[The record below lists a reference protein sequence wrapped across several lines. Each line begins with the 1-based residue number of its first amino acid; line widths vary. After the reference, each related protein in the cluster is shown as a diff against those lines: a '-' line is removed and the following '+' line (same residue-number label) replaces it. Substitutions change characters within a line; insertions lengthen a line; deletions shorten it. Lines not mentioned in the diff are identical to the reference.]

1 MSSFMTDLLY
11 MSLKRFF
18 LSLQQDNS
26 SFGYLISFWEVF
38 NISFTACDKVDIV
51 WIVSYTIY
59 NVNVMVREVR
69 NGAKNVDR
77 RIVS

>member
-1 MSSFMTDLLY
+1 

-18 LSLQQDNS
+18 LSLQQGNS
-26 SFGYLISFWEVF
+26 SFGYLILFWEVF